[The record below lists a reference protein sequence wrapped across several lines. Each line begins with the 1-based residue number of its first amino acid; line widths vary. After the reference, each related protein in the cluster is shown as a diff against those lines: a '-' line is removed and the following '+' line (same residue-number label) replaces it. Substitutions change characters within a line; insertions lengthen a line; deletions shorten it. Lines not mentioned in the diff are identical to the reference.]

1 MGKRIKLIDLFYY
14 LAWCFLLVG
23 EFYIYKNNQIRNILS
38 VIAMLFCILVIVM
51 NKYTIKE
58 FFYFI
63 VFLDIAMNIKSNT
76 NTEAVLILVIFIFA
90 SKNRIKK
97 DLFCLI
103 YLVQIIKFV
112 IYIFL
117 FTPYAYFINNLKD
130 SSDWITANGLGLLFF
145 EIVAIYFCYKSFK
158 NKINVSIVERCTI
171 IVGILIMYAYT
182 GCKTAV
188 ICTLFLI
195 FSDKLDYLMIIGKF
209 IRKNLSKIIIGLI
222 IFIICIAV
230 FNEAYDFKSWGTFG
244 ARFTSMQIYLKQ
256 YQISMWGTL
265 IDRDFGPL
273 DLGYFAMVLQYGS
286 VFSVIFVA
294 GLIILIRKVKKNIIL
309 LIVLLS
315 MVMYMVVERSCFSI
329 SRNPLLILF
338 SLLFFSNLLYNEKNY
353 KIVKEDEN
361 V

>member
-38 VIAMLFCILVIVM
+38 VMAILFCILVIVM

-63 VFLDIAMNIKSNT
+63 VFLGIAMNIKSNT

-97 DLFCLI
+97 DLFYLI

-188 ICTLFLI
+188 ICTLFLT

-209 IRKNLSKIIIGLI
+209 IRKVRIDELPQLINILKGDMSFVGPRPERPEIAQKYEKTMPEFKYRLKVKAGLTGY
-222 IFIICIAV
+222 AQV
-230 FNEAYDFKSWGTFG
+230 MGKYNTTPYDK
-244 ARFTSMQIYLKQ
+244 LK
-256 YQISMWGTL
+256 
-265 IDRDFGPL
+265 L
-273 DLGYFAMVLQYGS
+273 DLMYIEHQSLMLDLR
-286 VFSVIFVA
+286 IFFMT
-294 GLIILIRKVKKNIIL
+294 VKT
-309 LIVLLS
+309 
-315 MVMYMVVERSCFSI
+315 CFIPEATEGVKDSA
-329 SRNPLLILF
+329 PLETHRDRIEHDN
-338 SLLFFSNLLYNEKNY
+338 SKDEKNSEEI
-353 KIVKEDEN
+353 KL
-361 V
+361 